1 MLMGYREYARH
12 RGVTLG
18 AVQKAIREGRI
29 SATEEK
35 KIDSVAADRDW
46 GLNTDS
52 SRVAVNALAQ
62 RAQPMQLEIPVAAPG
77 AALDPDDGVEGK
89 SDPDGVAGT
98 DRVANEY
105 REHRSTRERFQA
117 LKQQLEYEQASGQL
131 ISVDEAK
138 RIVYT
143 SFRALRDAVMNVPA
157 RTKDLLAV
165 ESDPLACELLLER
178 ELAAALAGIDVRKL
192 LQDQDPDEVE

>member
-46 GLNTDS
+46 GINTDS

-62 RAQPMQLEIPVAAPG
+62 RAQPMQLEIPAVAPG
-77 AALDPDDGVEGK
+77 GARESDDDAEAKAG
-89 SDPDGVAGT
+89 SDCVAGT

-105 REHRSTRERFQA
+105 REHRSTRERYQA
-117 LKQQLEYEQASGQL
+117 LQQQLAYERDVGQL
-131 ISVDEAK
+131 INVDEAK

-178 ELAAALAGIDVRKL
+178 ELAAALAGIDVKKL
-192 LQDQDPDEVE
+192 LQDQDPDGDE

>member
-29 SATEEK
+29 TATEEK

-46 GLNTDS
+46 SLNTDS

-62 RAQPMQLEIPVAAPG
+62 RAQPMQLEIPAVAPG
-77 AALDPDDGVEGK
+77 AEAEQDDGAEGK
-89 SDPDGVAGT
+89 GDGDGVPGT

-117 LKQQLEYEQASGQL
+117 LQQQLAYERDAGLL
-131 ISVDEAK
+131 INVDEAK

-192 LQDQDPDEVE
+192 LQDQDPDGDE